1 MHIILSEIL
10 TTEYVISTPFN
21 ALLGRVPVVVYAVL
35 DNTVVLQII
44 GEDLRKVVRHDLINV
59 DPDKLRARPS
69 PILDALH
76 KSREKGRLNSRK
88 THDKGI
94 ETEED
99 TSSDYFTESIAISE
113 NKNGWAKY
121 DPVEVLAKN
130 AKSDSSQEG

>member
-44 GEDLRKVVRHDLINV
+44 GEDLRKVVRHDLISV

-69 PILDALH
+69 PMLDALH

-88 THDKGI
+88 QHEKNGI
-94 ETEED
+94 EAQD
-99 TSSDYFTESIAISE
+99 SIEPYEIIHQ
-113 NKNGWAKY
+113 NGWAKY
-121 DPVEVLAKN
+121 DPLEVLAKS